1 MKEIIRTCRFS
12 KEDNNKVDEM
22 MKQYGLSFTALVKK
36 KLFQDEDKGW
46 ASAKILMPLGEIST
60 AVNKLKYKNEDE
72 ELTPYI
78 ADIERNVETLWQT
91 L

>member
-1 MKEIIRTCRFS
+1 MLI
-12 KEDNNKVDEM
+12 
-22 MKQYGLSFTALVKK
+22 KK
-36 KLFQDEDKGW
+36 KLFQDEAKGW
-46 ASAKILMPLGEIST
+46 VSAKILMPLGEIST

-78 ADIERNVETLWQT
+78 SDIERGLESIWQT